1 MPRHALIVG
10 LGLIGGSAG
19 MALRSRGW
27 RVAYVD
33 PHVDERD
40 ARAAA
45 AADEQRETVAGDA
58 DVVVLA
64 TPVHVAVAL
73 LGGELAAWP
82 GVVTSVCSVLAPLRA
97 AAGAVDFVAG
107 HPLAGSERRGLKAAR
122 IDLFQG
128 RKWFVDR
135 ENDLVDEL
143 IHDCGAR
150 RIVVDDAEHDE
161 AMALTSHL
169 PQLLSTALAAALDD
183 VDVDTFGGSGLDTF
197 LRLAGSDASVW
208 APIIEANR
216 DNIRAHF
223 DRVVAIARS
232 LIDGDPADAFER
244 ANDVHRSLLA
254 GS

>member
-107 HPLAGSERRGLKAAR
+107 HPLAGSERRGVRAAPP
-122 IDLFQG
+122 DPLSATKGVF
-128 RKWFVDR
+128 
-135 ENDLVDEL
+135 LS
-143 IHDCGAR
+143 AP
-150 RIVVDDAEHDE
+150 
-161 AMALTSHL
+161 HL
-169 PQLLSTALAAALDD
+169 
-183 VDVDTFGGSGLDTF
+183 
-197 LRLAGSDASVW
+197 
-208 APIIEANR
+208 
-216 DNIRAHF
+216 
-223 DRVVAIARS
+223 RS
-232 LIDGDPADAFER
+232 RPL
-244 ANDVHRSLLA
+244 
-254 GS
+254 

>member
-107 HPLAGSERRGLKAAR
+107 HPLAGSERRGREAGPVGP
-122 IDLFQG
+122 FSS
-128 RKWFVDR
+128 RKGVLCR
-135 ENDLVDEL
+135 PKE
-143 IHDCGAR
+143 
-150 RIVVDDAEHDE
+150 
-161 AMALTSHL
+161 
-169 PQLLSTALAAALDD
+169 
-183 VDVDTFGGSGLDTF
+183 
-197 LRLAGSDASVW
+197 
-208 APIIEANR
+208 
-216 DNIRAHF
+216 
-223 DRVVAIARS
+223 
-232 LIDGDPADAFER
+232 PAD
-244 ANDVHRSLLA
+244 
-254 GS
+254 